1 MINFTNKQTL
11 VNVLKT
17 QIATRDNQAIKALI
31 TVYNNQTSSEQ
42 YEENTHVH
50 NGVGFTPADAE
61 FMSSLAKQYLN
72 KGYLSQKQMYFV
84 KKHMPK
90 YANQLINQSI
100 EIGKIVKE
108 GSNYVWNKDTIS
120 YKHQNGDTYQMSN
133 IPSTDP
139 DNDWEEEYPNSD
151 IYWRNKFAEEERK
164 QEERA
169 FLSDPDY
176 CNYIGA

>member
-1 MINFTNKQTL
+1 MENFTNKKAL
-11 VNVLKT
+11 VEALRS

-42 YEENTHVH
+42 YNEDTHIH

-61 FMSSLAKQYLN
+61 FMTSLAKQYLN
-72 KGYLSQKQMYFV
+72 KGFLSQKQMYFV
-84 KKHMPK
+84 KKQMPK

-100 EIGKIVKE
+100 SSGKIVKD
-108 GSNYVWNKDTIS
+108 GSEYTWNK
-120 YKHQNGDTYQMSN
+120 MSN

-139 DNDWEEEYPNSD
+139 ENDWEDEWPDSNED
-151 IYWRNKFAEEERK
+151 IYWKNKFAEEERK
-164 QEERA
+164 QEVKA

-176 CNYIGA
+176 CGYIGA